1 MNGKKGVRKAF
12 LNEFTQFDLNQS
24 KFNVTSKYKIKNN
37 EKMLKTHI
45 KKSKYFCIK
54 NITLYT

>member
-37 EKMLKTHI
+37 EKNVKDTH
-45 KKSKYFCIK
+45 
-54 NITLYT
+54 